1 MAFRRRA
8 VTPPASA
15 PMPAAEPVV
24 TIELDYPVR
33 PRSRYGWGAPPH
45 PQLQALLVSGTDHY
59 RSVLEGFL
67 AHAGELASVTVDATG
82 VCGGSAVGQRL
93 SARSRCCGALRLRC
107 RPRAP
112 LYLEVGSG
120 NSTKFAARAIRDHA
134 LPTRVVSIDPFPRAE
149 IDALCDEV
157 IRQPA
162 EDVDLAVYDSLAAG
176 DILFIDNS
184 HRVLQNSDATVMLT
198 EVVPALA
205 PGVLVGIHDIFLPED
220 YPPQWADR
228 WYSEQYLLAAW
239 LLGGAG
245 GAEIVLPAHFIRSQP
260 RARVDLRSDLG
271 GPAPRGRRTPRRSL
285 LAAHR
290 LTRFSPLL
298 LRAPHI
304 PAGRTARC

>member
-1 MAFRRRA
+1 
-8 VTPPASA
+8 
-15 PMPAAEPVV
+15 MPAAEPVAA
-24 TIELDYPVR
+24 IELDYPVR

-59 RSVLEGFL
+59 RTVLEGFL
-67 AHAGELASVTVDATG
+67 AHAGELASVTVDAPE
-82 VCGGSAVGQRL
+82 SAGDPQWGNDYLPGLDAV
-93 SARSRCCGALRLRC
+93 ALYAFVADL
-107 RPRAP
+107 AP
-112 LYLEVGSG
+112 ALYLEVGSG

-162 EDVDLAVYDSLAAG
+162 EDVDLAVYDALAAG

-239 LLGGAG
+239 LLGRRGRRRDRAAGA
-245 GAEIVLPAHFIRSQP
+245 LHQKPP

-285 LAAHR
+285 LAAHG
-290 LTRFSPLL
+290 LTRFSPPS